1 MSASD
6 WVAVLIA
13 GMGILGT
20 LAAAVLAQLGEA
32 RRTRRTREIE
42 VIRRA
47 EDRSDALARERRE
60 AIRSDYREIL
70 RFIARTRLFVLEMR
84 ARLAGLQ
91 DYSAHASSDAR
102 EVEDLEARAEILR
115 RRFLD
120 ELPDV
125 QSLIGAWAPQTLITL
140 FDQIDDFGPRISAH
154 MSVVLHFK
162 VDGRRI
168 AKGFDDLLNE
178 LDQLVTLLNRARD
191 LLQAE
196 QSPLNDP

>member
-1 MSASD
+1 LGCRLDCRHGYPGHASGR
-6 WVAVLIA
+6 LPSP
-13 GMGILGT
+13 
-20 LAAAVLAQLGEA
+20 
-32 RRTRRTREIE
+32 TRRSKKNESSPADRGNAS
-42 VIRRA
+42 RRRPLRYA
-47 EDRSDALARERRE
+47 CQRARE

-70 RFIARTRLFVLEMR
+70 RFIERTRLFVLEMR
-84 ARLAGLQ
+84 ARLAGLE

-125 QSLIGAWAPQTLITL
+125 QSLIGAWAPETLITL
-140 FDQIDDFGPRISAH
+140 FDQIDDFRPKIAAH
-154 MSVVLHFK
+154 MSVALHVK
-162 VDGRRI
+162 LDGKRFAEGI
-168 AKGFDDLLNE
+168 DDLLGE

-196 QSPLNDP
+196 QRPD